1 MEANQVS
8 STARISAFVRALH
21 AAHDD
26 PKIFDD
32 FLAPQLFT
40 EEERTLFSDNL
51 SMALAFFDPEH
62 AAVSPDQATALHWFT
77 RAQSGPIVLSR
88 ARYTE
93 DGLEVAV
100 KDGVRQYVILGAGL
114 DTFAFRRPDLL
125 KQIQVFEIDHPATQ
139 AFKRRRLAEL
149 GWELPPQLNF
159 IPVDF
164 NVESLTAAL
173 NQSAYDPHMPSFFS
187 WLGVTYYLTRQVVL
201 GTLRS
206 ISGIAPTGSPIVF
219 DYLDTNAFV
228 PEKAAKRVR
237 LMQEAARRGG
247 EPMKEGLDP
256 LALASELAKVGL
268 ALREDLAPADIQ
280 ARYFDGRTDGYYAFE
295 HVHLARA
302 VVA

>member
-21 AAHDD
+21 AAHDT

-32 FLAPQLFT
+32 FLAPQMFT
-40 EEERTLFSDNL
+40 EEERALFRENL

-62 AAVSPDQATALHWFT
+62 AAISPDQATALHWFT

-93 DGLEVAV
+93 DGLEAAV
-100 KDGVRQYVILGAGL
+100 KEGVRQYVILGAGL

-139 AFKRRRLAEL
+139 EFKRRRLAEL

-164 NVESLTAAL
+164 NDSSLTTAL
-173 NQSAYDPHMPSFFS
+173 EQSAYDPQVLSFFS
-187 WLGVTYYLTRQVVL
+187 WLGVTYYLTREVVL
-201 GTLRS
+201 GTLGS
-206 ISGIAPTGSPIVF
+206 IAGIAPTGSPIIF
-219 DYLDTNAFV
+219 DYLDTDAFV
-228 PEKAAKRVR
+228 PEKAAKRVQ

-247 EPMKEGLDP
+247 EPMKGGLDP
-256 LALASELAKVGL
+256 LALPAELAKVGL
-268 ALREDLAPADIQ
+268 RLLEDLQPADIQ

-295 HVHLARA
+295 HVHLAWA